1 MKWMEFTSIPQMCQ
15 PNSCNVVACMFLQ
28 TGVCGVSASLSV
40 DRLVSTLREVFRG
53 AVKVAGKCEVTDL
66 DVSNHQVL
74 LRKWRLRMHVM
85 QDRCRNCQGRF
96 VSLQVFPQRR
106 KVPGERPGAEAPCIC

>member
-1 MKWMEFTSIPQMCQ
+1 MCQ

-74 LRKWRLRMHVM
+74 LRKVCMS
-85 QDRCRNCQGRF
+85 CRIDAAIARGGF
-96 VSLQVFPQRR
+96 VSIPAEAKLT
-106 KVPGERPGAEAPCIC
+106 GERPGAE